1 MQDQKRCKIL
11 LSIVLM
17 DEIPMKY
24 NHLMQIE
31 VMVKPGKE
39 IQTVFH
45 PHLLVK

>member
-1 MQDQKRCKIL
+1 MENQKRCKIL
-11 LSIVLM
+11 LSIVLRV
-17 DEIPMKY
+17 EIPMKY

>member
-1 MQDQKRCKIL
+1 MENQKRCKTL

-17 DEIPMKY
+17 DEMTMKY

-31 VMVKPGKE
+31 VVIKPGKE

>member
-1 MQDQKRCKIL
+1 MENQERCKIL
-11 LSIVLM
+11 LSIALM
-17 DEIPMKY
+17 DERAMKY
-24 NHLMQIE
+24 NHLMQVE

>member
-1 MQDQKRCKIL
+1 MENQKRCETL

-17 DEIPMKY
+17 DEMTMKY

-31 VMVKPGKE
+31 VMIKPGKE

>member
-1 MQDQKRCKIL
+1 MENQKRCETL

-17 DEIPMKY
+17 DEMAMKY

-31 VMVKPGKE
+31 VMIKPGKE

-45 PHLLVK
+45 SNLLVK